1 MVASKSKLKDP
12 DYYDKFV
19 NLEKEEVDDDIKVLE
34 QKLSALSSQKTTP
47 VSSTEDSKWE
57 LEINSVQEQTTE
69 NPDLT
74 FNEEENDSNQKLL
87 NDLVKEESQDTQL
100 SSSNDSKE
108 EEQNV
113 SDINLNKEEKPIES
127 MAENS
132 SGSLDESVELDKEE
146 DDDNDELEE
155 NSDVDNSTEALLDEE
170 DLAELRANDKIPFH
184 KDPKVRL
191 VVVIGLGVA
200 TFTFLHFF
208 LTTFTTL
215 DYTFSLAEYQANQ
228 EKNQKLQE
236 GKKDPKDEIIEAKE
250 LEIEKL
256 KTKEI
261 AQVQKAEIEK
271 QDRVNKPKEA
281 DKPVQSQPTTAVKPQ
296 PQPVPR
302 PVTYPPTRIAST
314 PVVSN
319 VAPVVEQPKPR
330 IDPEERWR
338 EAAALGTYGLGST
351 SSTLVASNRVTT
363 RPTNPTTRQAVNP
376 MSRMVAQL
384 PTQPG
389 SIPPVTST
397 ERRIGI
403 NSRAEAKLLDDFL
416 LAPQSV
422 AQIEL
427 TDDLLFTDGSTALP
441 EETILLLEFDPEN
454 PPTATTIPVS
464 KILLPVNGQ
473 YREIEAPQGAL
484 FVRGKDNKPLK
495 FKAAGGNRG
504 GGFGLDDAIGVAGGM
519 LDLPTEVTQ
528 TARRVTRGNQS
539 SQAQGTTT
547 MLSKGAS
554 IEVYVYESF
563 SLPEAISH

>member
-1 MVASKSKLKDP
+1 MVASKQELKDP
-12 DYYDKFV
+12 DYYDKLV
-19 NLEKEEVDDDIKVLE
+19 ELEKEEIDDDLKEIEQRLE
-34 QKLSALSSQKTTP
+34 SQECRNRS
-47 VSSTEDSKWE
+47 VSSSEDSKWE
-57 LEINSVQEQTTE
+57 LEINSVNSVQEQITE
-69 NPDLT
+69 NDC
-74 FNEEENDSNQKLL
+74 DQKLL
-87 NDLVKEESQDTQL
+87 NDLWSNNNDTQL
-100 SSSNDSKE
+100 TNLNESNE

-113 SDINLNKEEKPIES
+113 SDINLNKEEEEKPIES
-127 MAENS
+127 IAKNS
-132 SGSLDESVELDKEE
+132 SDSTDSSVELDKEE
-146 DDDNDELEE
+146 DDDNNDDVD
-155 NSDVDNSTEALLDEE
+155 SADVDNSTEALLDEE

-184 KDPKVRL
+184 KDPKIRL

-200 TFTFLHFF
+200 VFTFLHFF
-208 LTTFTTL
+208 LTTFTSI

-236 GKKDPKDEIIEAKE
+236 GEKDPKDEIIEAKD

-271 QDRVNKPKEA
+271 QDRVDKPKEA
-281 DKPVQSQPTTAVKPQ
+281 AQPVQSQPTPAVKPQ

-302 PVTYPPTRIAST
+302 PVTYPPTRIART
-314 PVVSN
+314 PVATSVTQ
-319 VAPVVEQPKPR
+319 VAKVEKPKR
-330 IDPEERWR
+330 SIDPEEKWR
-338 EAAALGTYGLGST
+338 QAAALGTYGLGSGSSAFVT
-351 SSTLVASNRVTT
+351 SRA
-363 RPTNPTTRQAVNP
+363 TTRQTASP
-376 MSRMVAQL
+376 MPTQVAQTQL
-384 PTQPG
+384 PTQPVA
-389 SIPPVTST
+389 IPPVTSGV
-397 ERRIGI
+397 RVIGI
-403 NSRAEAKLLDDFL
+403 NSRVEAKLLDDFL

-427 TDDLLFTDGSTALP
+427 KEDLLFTDGSTALP

-519 LDLPTEVTQ
+519 LDMPWEVTQ
-528 TARRVTRGNQS
+528 TARRVTRGSQS
-539 SQAQGTTT
+539 FQVQSTTT
-547 MLSKGAS
+547 ILSKGAS

-563 SLPEAISH
+563 VLPGAIGF

>member
-1 MVASKSKLKDP
+1 MVASKPELKDP

-19 NLEKEEVDDDIKVLE
+19 KLEKEEIDDDLKEIEQRLE
-34 QKLSALSSQKTTP
+34 SRPCQNIP
-47 VSSTEDSKWE
+47 VSVSEDSKWE
-57 LEINSVQEQTTE
+57 LEINSVQNQTTE
-69 NPDLT
+69 NDC
-74 FNEEENDSNQKLL
+74 DQKLL
-87 NDLVKEESQDTQL
+87 NDLWSKNNDTQL
-100 SSSNDSKE
+100 TNLNESNE

-113 SDINLNKEEKPIES
+113 SDINLNKEEEEEKPIES

-132 SGSLDESVELDKEE
+132 SGSLDESVELDDESVELDKEE
-146 DDDNDELEE
+146 EE
-155 NSDVDNSTEALLDEE
+155 KDRDVDKDEPNNSTEALLDEE

-200 TFTFLHFF
+200 VFTFLHFF

-228 EKNQKLQE
+228 EENKRLQE
-236 GKKDPKDEIIEAKE
+236 GKKDPKDEIIEAKD

-281 DKPVQSQPTTAVKPQ
+281 DKPVQSQSAPAVKPQ

-302 PVTYPPTRIAST
+302 PVTYPPTRIART
-314 PVVSN
+314 PVATN
-319 VAPVVEQPKPR
+319 VTQVAKVEKPKR
-330 IDPEERWR
+330 SIDPEEKWR
-338 EAAALGTYGLGST
+338 QAAALGTYGLGSGSSAFVT
-351 SSTLVASNRVTT
+351 SRTTT
-363 RPTNPTTRQAVNP
+363 RPTNPTTRQTVSP
-376 MSRMVAQL
+376 MPTQVAQTQL
-384 PTQPG
+384 PTQPVA
-389 SIPPVTST
+389 IPPVTSGV
-397 ERRIGI
+397 RVIGI
-403 NSRAEAKLLDDFL
+403 NSRVEAKLLDDFL

-427 TDDLLFTDGSTALP
+427 KEDLLFTDGSTALP

-473 YREIEAPQGAL
+473 YREIKAPQGAL
-484 FVRGKDNKPLK
+484 FVRGKDNKPLR
-495 FKAAGGNRG
+495 FKTAGGNRG
-504 GGFGLDDAIGVAGGM
+504 GLGIGDVVGVAGGV
-519 LDLPTEVTQ
+519 LDVPTEVTQ
-528 TARRVTRGNQS
+528 TARRVTTGSQS
-539 SQAQGTTT
+539 SQAQSTTT
-547 MLSKGAS
+547 ILSKGAS

-563 SLPEAISH
+563 VLPGAIGF